1 MKYVSAKTVTKMLG
15 VTAQTVRNWDR
26 TGVLKPAYVKNN
38 GYRYYTED
46 SILAFTQERKY
57 KKDLNVVIYNNI

>member
-46 SILAFTQERKY
+46 SILAFTQENI
-57 KKDLNVVIYNNI
+57 KKI

>member
-26 TGVLKPAYVKNN
+26 TGVLKPAYVKIM
-38 GYRYYTED
+38 D
-46 SILAFTQERKY
+46 IVIILKIAF
-57 KKDLNVVIYNNI
+57 